1 MVLHHMTVFTE
12 AIILDLEQSVPGQS
26 VVGGRTW
33 PYVYLIQARLVVRG
47 RRWSWVAVRGVGI
60 LVGNPLID
68 PRWRT

>member
-12 AIILDLEQSVPGQS
+12 AIILDMEQSVPGQS

-33 PYVYLIQARLVVRG
+33 PYVYLISGPSG
-47 RRWSWVAVRGVGI
+47 RTWPYVAVRGVGI